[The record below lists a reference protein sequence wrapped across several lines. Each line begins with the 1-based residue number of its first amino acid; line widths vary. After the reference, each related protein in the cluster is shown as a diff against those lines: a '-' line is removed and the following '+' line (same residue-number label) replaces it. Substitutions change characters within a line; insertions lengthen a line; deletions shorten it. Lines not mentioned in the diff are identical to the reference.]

1 MAPHK
6 EYRMNVK
13 NKSLFILG
21 VIALVCL
28 GLIIFSEPIQDVLS
42 QVKPTRPGAWQGV
55 EFQIYQ
61 ILTAYPDESD
71 NFTFEFTMAALE
83 RTNMA
88 QENYVDLLSTITI
101 PAITA
106 EVAPTGIFYDR
117 MYFPGGIIRTSH
129 WHNVIEGVDYSV
141 ATMIGRED
149 ASQSYLM
156 INIDSGE
163 QTISNLA
170 LVPGNLG
177 ELKILRREGNALVI
191 EVLKTGEIL
200 TYDFIQ
206 RELFDPSKK
215 ILLEI
220 IETIPPTT
228 LSPTATPTPFPIPY
242 P

>member
-1 MAPHK
+1 
-6 EYRMNVK
+6 
-13 NKSLFILG
+13 
-21 VIALVCL
+21 
-28 GLIIFSEPIQDVLS
+28 
-42 QVKPTRPGAWQGV
+42 
-55 EFQIYQ
+55 
-61 ILTAYPDESD
+61 
-71 NFTFEFTMAALE
+71 
-83 RTNMA
+83 MA
-88 QENYVDLLSTITI
+88 QENYVDLLSTITF

-117 MYFPGGIIRTSH
+117 MYFPGGTIRTSH
-129 WHNVIEGVDYSV
+129 WHNVIKEVDYSV

-163 QTISNLA
+163 QTISNFV

-191 EVLKTGEIL
+191 EVLKTGDEL
-200 TYDFIQ
+200 TYDFIH
-206 RELFDPSKK
+206 RRLFDSSKT
-215 ILLEI
+215 LLVEV
-220 IETIPPTT
+220 IETKPPTP